1 MRMSELL
8 APTLRED
15 PQEAEIPSHR
25 LLLRGGFMRRSAAGM
40 YTFLP
45 LGYRSLRKIMR
56 IIEEEMDRQGGQEL
70 LLPIVQPAELWEAS
84 GRWREYGDE
93 MFRLK
98 DRHGRSFCL
107 GPTHEEIITALV
119 RAEVSSY
126 RQLPLLL
133 YQIQN
138 KYRDEIR
145 PRFGLIR
152 AREFIMKDLYS
163 FDRDEDGLAES
174 YRKMYEA
181 YKRAFARCGLSTRVV
196 EADPGAIGGTT
207 THEFMVLADAGEAE
221 IVFCSAC
228 DYAANVEKA
237 ECAPP
242 PEASSRHGDT
252 SAPVPPAEE
261 VATPGV
267 RTIDELTRF
276 LGVEPTGVLKTMLYV
291 ADGEPVAVV
300 VRGDHHVNE
309 VKVRR
314 LLGAA
319 ELEPASPERI
329 RELTGAE
336 VGFAG
341 PVGLTGVR
349 IIADWAALLDDAVA
363 GANRTDAHMI
373 HVSYG
378 RDWQGE
384 PADVRTAMAGD
395 RCPRCGAELQ
405 SRRGI
410 EVGQLFKL
418 GTKYSSALGATFLDE
433 DGVRRPIVMGCYG
446 IGVSRT
452 LAAIVEQHHDEA
464 GIKWPV
470 SVAPYEVVIVPVRY
484 EDPAQKEMAD
494 ELYHRLTAAG
504 VEVVLDDRDE
514 RAGVKFKDA
523 DLIGF
528 PLRITVG
535 PRALQ
540 EGAVEFRWRQDGTQE
555 QVALP
560 DVVALALAG
569 LRERMPVSEED
580 GSGR

>member
-1 MRMSELL
+1 
-8 APTLRED
+8 
-15 PQEAEIPSHR
+15 
-25 LLLRGGFMRRSAAGM
+25 
-40 YTFLP
+40 
-45 LGYRSLRKIMR
+45 
-56 IIEEEMDRQGGQEL
+56 
-70 LLPIVQPAELWEAS
+70 
-84 GRWREYGDE
+84 
-93 MFRLK
+93 
-98 DRHGRSFCL
+98 
-107 GPTHEEIITALV
+107 
-119 RAEVSSY
+119 
-126 RQLPLLL
+126 
-133 YQIQN
+133 
-138 KYRDEIR
+138 
-145 PRFGLIR
+145 
-152 AREFIMKDLYS
+152 MKDLYS
-163 FDRDEDGLAES
+163 FDRDEEGLAES

-181 YKRAFARCGLSTRVV
+181 YRRAFARCGLSTRVV

-237 ECAPP
+237 ECPPP
-242 PEASSRHGDT
+242 PEADARPEEAG
-252 SAPVPPAEE
+252 APVPPVEE

-267 RTIDELTRF
+267 RTIDELARF
-276 LGVEPTGVLKTMLYV
+276 LNVEPTRVLKTMLYV

-314 LLGAA
+314 LLGAT

-329 RELTGAE
+329 RGLTGAE

-349 IIADWAALLDDAVA
+349 IIADRWALLDDAVA
-363 GANRTDAHMI
+363 GANRTDAHVV

-378 RDWQGE
+378 RDWEGE
-384 PADVRTAMAGD
+384 PADVRTAVAGD
-395 RCPRCGAELQ
+395 PCPRCGGELL
-405 SRRGI
+405 SRHGI

-418 GTKYSSALGATFLDE
+418 GTKYSSALGATFLDD

-484 EDPAQKEMAD
+484 EDPAQKEVAD
-494 ELYHRLTAAG
+494 EVYHHLAAAG

-535 PRALQ
+535 PKALQ

-555 QVALP
+555 LVALP
-560 DVVALALAG
+560 DVVAHVLAG
-569 LRERMPVSEED
+569 LRDRVPVPDEDEE
-580 GSGR
+580 GSDR